1 MCILLR
7 VLRIYWGPLLR
18 PGPVHCRHFGSA
30 VALCYMSTLSFYL
43 SIYLSISDTYPSL
56 SPYIYIYEP
65 ACSSGE
71 RSKFTAQMRPVATAV
86 ASGSLTS
93 LAFSLARD
101 ILRGPLE
108 LSIPPPSFPPL
119 TSELCT
125 FIRPQP
131 DWHLDFYSVLVG
143 IFVGLSL
150 NVFVDLLIV
159 LRIRWTRFLQ
169 VRLATE
175 GAATRPLYR
184 VLA

>member
-1 MCILLR
+1 MIAGLCIYI
-7 VLRIYWGPLLR
+7 IYVSYIILFPYDW
-18 PGPVHCRHFGSA
+18 VS
-30 VALCYMSTLSFYL
+30 
-43 SIYLSISDTYPSL
+43 
-56 SPYIYIYEP
+56 SPYEQLPIFTGYIIKMVKIPVSIFCYDP

-108 LSIPPPSFPPL
+108 LSISPSPSFPPL

-159 LRIRWTRFLQ
+159 LRIQWTRFLQ
-169 VRLATE
+169 VRLAAE